1 MDMKKEIEEFI
12 KTKEHNGALLVTGKW
27 GCGKSYLIKE
37 IINEFNTKR
46 KYAVSVISLFGVDN
60 ITVLNE
66 RVKEAYLE
74 LNSSFL
80 GKNARNVYKIL
91 KKLAKES
98 ASITAA
104 ALPESVAASAIS
116 TGVSSVLSFNP
127 LNFVSVKNTVGT
139 GDDKRPFVL
148 IFDDFERT
156 NIDKTN
162 LLGAINEYS
171 ENKLIKT
178 IIIADEDKISD
189 KKYSEFKEKLISRT
203 LKLRPNYNDIIE
215 SIIINYSESIPGYV
229 NFLKNNLKIIQKV
242 FEESKTENLRS
253 LKSYLIDF
261 ERVFDAWKNSEVST
275 LLQTKVF
282 YMFGAMTF
290 SVKTGEYKEGPYG
303 FMFADSE
310 LKKVYSDYQ
319 GNYILYTL
327 RQWIVDGVWE
337 KNEFVEEIRSKFK
350 VDEMTDSEKLI
361 SYGFW
366 DLEQKNITNGLP
378 VVIQKAYNG
387 ELTRDQLI
395 GLLQKLHAFK
405 EYSVPLACEIDY
417 QKIYEGFQIRKNKI
431 LNSEIIEPNRRTF
444 SEKTQIDSD
453 ALALYEDIT
462 NFDNKLITY
471 DNRRELIRYLNNQ
484 TIAPQHSFKGLI
496 VGVLDDQLLTM
507 FLTKY
512 NRADNSEKRELA
524 LMFLAL
530 GFNDRLYI
538 SIDELQETSSNI
550 ESLKRE
556 LQNYNKITKDY
567 ITIAINNSFIKQLDE
582 LLKSLT
588 ES

>member
-37 IINEFNTKR
+37 IINEFNIKR

-60 ITVLNE
+60 IAVLNE

-148 IFDDFERT
+148 IFDDFERS

-162 LLGAINEYS
+162 LLGAINDYS

-189 KKYSEFKEKLISRT
+189 EKYSEFKEKLISRT

-215 SIIINYSESIPGYV
+215 SIILNYSESIPGYI

-290 SVKTGEYKEGPYG
+290 SAKTGEYKEGPYG

-327 RQWIVDGVWE
+327 RQWIVDGIWE
-337 KNEFVEEIRSKFK
+337 KTEFVEEIRSKFK

-378 VVIQKAYNG
+378 IVIQKAYNG
-387 ELTRDQLI
+387 ELTRDELI

-417 QKIYEGFQIRKNKI
+417 QKMYEGFQIRKNKI
-431 LNSEIIEPNRRTF
+431 LNSEIIEPKRRTF
-444 SEKTQIDSD
+444 SEKNQIDSD

-462 NFDNKLITY
+462 TFDNKLIIY

-484 TIAPQHSFKGLI
+484 TIAPQHSLKGLI
-496 VGVLDDQLLTM
+496 IGVLDDQLLTT

-524 LMFLAL
+524 LTFLAL

-538 SIDELQETSSNI
+538 SSDEIKETISNI